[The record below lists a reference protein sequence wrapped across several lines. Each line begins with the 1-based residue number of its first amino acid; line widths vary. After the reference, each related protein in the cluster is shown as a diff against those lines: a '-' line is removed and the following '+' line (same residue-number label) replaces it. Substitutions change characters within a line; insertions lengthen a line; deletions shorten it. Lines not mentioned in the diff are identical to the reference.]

1 MKVIVVVFLWHFQDA
16 RYYEKTSSELS
27 ETVKELTVDR
37 DQLEFELKKS
47 RQQCDGCKKQLN
59 HMEQALEKVSYI
71 SYAISLQNRNF
82 TPEGWF
88 WIWLFGWM
96 HRHTYPPPPQTFF
109 KKHCNFGNFYFA
121 KYK

>member
-27 ETVKELTVDR
+27 ETVKQLTVDR

-47 RQQCDGCKKQLN
+47 RQQCDGYKKQLN

-71 SYAISLQNRNF
+71 SYAISLQNRNV
-82 TPEGWF
+82 TPESWF
-88 WIWLFGWM
+88 WIRLFAWM
-96 HRHTYPPPPQTFF
+96 HRHT
-109 KKHCNFGNFYFA
+109 
-121 KYK
+121 